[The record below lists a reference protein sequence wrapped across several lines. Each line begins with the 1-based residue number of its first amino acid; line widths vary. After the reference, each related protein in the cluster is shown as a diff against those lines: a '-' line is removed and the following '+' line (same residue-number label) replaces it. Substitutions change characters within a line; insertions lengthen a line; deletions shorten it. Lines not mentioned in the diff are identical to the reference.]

1 MRGWIFDTYPDYR
14 KDHMVSWIRTEDGVE
29 KLVDRKFFPTFYV
42 HGSRKNLKNLAD
54 MVSAHKLRDLSF
66 QRQKIKL
73 GYDGRFEVLAVT
85 PYRYKDVKLLAKM
98 IDAQGGYRDFEL
110 YNIDIRLAQ
119 RYLVE
124 RGIFPM
130 AYVDVGREFILLDE
144 QMAMEYPLPKLTH
157 TEIGVKVGSDNK
169 IKKFN
174 DPLQAIKV
182 GNHVFK
188 DDDEID
194 LLRGMVRE
202 IRNADPDII
211 YMKNGDSFLLPYLYN
226 RAKANGILDEIQLGR
241 EEQSSRPER
250 SGRSY
255 FRYGRVEYKPPL
267 YTLRGRL
274 HIDTGN
280 SFLHMES
287 GLKGLIEL
295 SRLSCI
301 PIQTLAKLSPG
312 TAISAMQ
319 VNQAMKNGHPVMWKK
334 NLPEDFKTAKELMV
348 TDRGGFIYEPVVGI
362 HDRVLE
368 LDYTSLY
375 PSIMVRFN
383 ISPETLKCSCC
394 PDSKIKVP
402 EIGYNICE
410 KQVGLV
416 AKVLKPVIQRRMVY
430 KKRGKEGDLEYKERS
445 DILKW
450 LLVTCL
456 DGETLVPFE
465 QDGELRIEPIAKI
478 VDRYLPEGEGVQE
491 ISDRLQAFGLT
502 KKLESTKAPVKEV
515 FKFKSP
521 NKVLRLRLKPGR
533 DLWVTKD
540 HPCYVLKDGEL
551 KVKRADEL
559 KKGDCIP
566 IMAKLDHGE
575 TNNPSIDLLNALETG
590 LPQDELPLWRA
601 FGPDFY
607 EDISRSYDSIKA
619 SASDEYAQKSVWNW
633 REYGYLP
640 FQFLSDLQVIDGHP
654 SVETIGRGRRGGG
667 EVQEISAQI
676 DVDFDLGF
684 LLGYFVGDGNAKA
697 GMVRFAI
704 NAEDGEVIE
713 MLRRIIQEKFGLPS
727 SLRKERHANMYVL
740 QANSIALRR
749 AIEVGLGVPKST
761 ADGKLDIPSFVLN
774 GSSDVK
780 FGFLSGLIASDGCVS
795 KGKNFIDIA
804 THSLTFAK
812 KIGLLLSM
820 VGLEYRLVFGERLHN
835 VQLRGLRQLQMIF
848 QNGWLKSK
856 HRKRVEEKLRIDC
869 SPRENQIPIVE
880 SNLLRLSKKARAT
893 REPRVTNKQFVSRE
907 DALQKFEQLIDK
919 QNRFDQ
925 QDFEDLERLKTLL
938 HSSLTFSRIVS
949 IEEVSPRTPFVYCFG
964 VDQGLP
970 GFVVEGN
977 VFTHNCFGYTGYK
990 NARYGRIE
998 CHESIT
1004 AYGREI
1010 MLRSAEI
1017 AERHGY
1023 KVLHGIVDSLWLE
1036 GNGSPKA
1043 VAEHMRNDIGIPIEI
1058 EGVYKWIV
1066 FLPCKSMDV
1075 GAMNRYYGLFE
1086 NGEMKIRGIE
1096 TRRRDTPELVKKAQY
1111 EMLDILSKAENSH
1124 EFKETIPEALG
1135 ALKVWAE
1142 RVVYGDVDLEDLIFT
1157 SRVSKSLE
1165 EYAHFSNQVAALTQL
1180 EEHMVDVNPGEIVRY
1195 MLVNSESMKASK
1207 RLKIADLVEDG
1218 DEYDKKKYVEH
1229 LFKAGES
1236 LFQSFGYDLERIE
1249 NEYGV

>member
-1 MRGWIFDTYPDYR
+1 MRGWIFDTYPDYQ
-14 KDHMVSWIRTEDGVE
+14 KDHMVSWIKTDDGVE

-42 HGSRKNLKNLAD
+42 HGSRKNLKSLAD
-54 MVSAHKLRDLSF
+54 VVSTHKLRDLSF
-66 QRQKIKL
+66 QRKKMKL
-73 GYDGRFEVLAVT
+73 GYDGKFEVLAVT

-130 AYVDVGREFILLDE
+130 AYVDVGNEFILLDE
-144 QMAMEYPLPKLTH
+144 QMAMEYPLPELKH
-157 TEIGVKVGSDNK
+157 TEIGVKVGSANK

-174 DPLQAIKV
+174 DPVQAIKV
-182 GNHVFK
+182 GERVFK

-194 LLRGMVRE
+194 LLRGMVEE
-202 IRNADPDII
+202 IRLTDPDLV

-319 VNQAMKNGHPVMWKK
+319 VNQAMKDGHPVMWKK

-362 HDRVLE
+362 HNRVLE

-383 ISPETLKCSCC
+383 ISPETLKCRCC
-394 PDSKIKVP
+394 PDSKIRVP

-410 KQVGLV
+410 KRVGLI

-456 DGETLVPFE
+456 DGGTIVPYKLNGSYGTGPIE
-465 QDGELRIEPIAKI
+465 SVIDKYLPDRCGTIPPGEDLRVFSFDEEFQPIEKQVLSVIKSPSPERILRIRLAGG
-478 VDRYLPEGEGVQE
+478 RE
-491 ISDRLQAFGLT
+491 ILATPNHRFFVLSDDKHLA
-502 KKLESTKAPVKEV
+502 
-515 FKFKSP
+515 
-521 NKVLRLRLKPGR
+521 
-533 DLWVTKD
+533 
-540 HPCYVLKDGEL
+540 
-551 KVKRADEL
+551 VKRGDEL
-559 KKGDCIP
+559 ELHDRVPMVARLPPEIASIRDESYENPAYLEIESIEEIP
-566 IMAKLDHGE
+566 ALTEHVYCFEVEG
-575 TNNPSIDLLNALETG
+575 NPS
-590 LPQDELPLWRA
+590 A
-601 FGPDFY
+601 F
-607 EDISRSYDSIKA
+607 
-619 SASDEYAQKSVWNW
+619 
-633 REYGYLP
+633 
-640 FQFLSDLQVIDGHP
+640 VIDGGII
-654 SVETIGRGRRGGG
+654 T
-667 EVQEISAQI
+667 
-676 DVDFDLGF
+676 
-684 LLGYFVGDGNAKA
+684 GN
-697 GMVRFAI
+697 
-704 NAEDGEVIE
+704 
-713 MLRRIIQEKFGLPS
+713 S
-727 SLRKERHANMYVL
+727 
-740 QANSIALRR
+740 
-749 AIEVGLGVPKST
+749 
-761 ADGKLDIPSFVLN
+761 
-774 GSSDVK
+774 
-780 FGFLSGLIASDGCVS
+780 
-795 KGKNFIDIA
+795 
-804 THSLTFAK
+804 
-812 KIGLLLSM
+812 
-820 VGLEYRLVFGERLHN
+820 
-835 VQLRGLRQLQMIF
+835 
-848 QNGWLKSK
+848 
-856 HRKRVEEKLRIDC
+856 
-869 SPRENQIPIVE
+869 
-880 SNLLRLSKKARAT
+880 
-893 REPRVTNKQFVSRE
+893 
-907 DALQKFEQLIDK
+907 
-919 QNRFDQ
+919 
-925 QDFEDLERLKTLL
+925 
-938 HSSLTFSRIVS
+938 
-949 IEEVSPRTPFVYCFG
+949 
-964 VDQGLP
+964 
-970 GFVVEGN
+970 
-977 VFTHNCFGYTGYK
+977 FGYTGYK

-1004 AYGREI
+1004 AYGRDI

-1023 KVLHGIVDSLWLE
+1023 RVLHGIVDSLWLE
-1036 GNGSPKA
+1036 GTGSPKA
-1043 VAEHMRNDIGIPIEI
+1043 VAEHLRNDVGIPIEI

-1096 TRRRDTPELVKKAQY
+1096 TRRSDTPEIVKKAQY

-1157 SRVSKSLE
+1157 SRVSKPLE

-1195 MLVNSESMKASK
+1195 LLVNSESMKASG

-1249 NEYGV
+1249 EEYGV

>member
-1 MRGWIFDTYPDYR
+1 MRGWIFDTYPDYQ
-14 KDHMVSWIRTEDGVE
+14 KDHMVSWIKTEDGVE

-42 HGSRKNLKNLAD
+42 HGSRKNLKSLAD
-54 MVSAHKLRDLSF
+54 VVSTHKLRDLSF

-73 GYDGRFEVLAVT
+73 GYDGKFEVLAVT

-144 QMAMEYPLPKLTH
+144 QMAMEYPLPELTH

-182 GNHVFK
+182 GELVLK
-188 DDDEID
+188 DEEEID
-194 LLRGMVRE
+194 LLRGMVQE
-202 IRNADPDII
+202 IRRTDPDII

-226 RAKANGILDEIQLGR
+226 RAKTNGILDDIQLGR
-241 EEQSSRPER
+241 ENQSSRPER

-362 HDRVLE
+362 HNRVLE

-410 KQVGLV
+410 KQVGLI

-450 LLVTCL
+450 LLVT
-456 DGETLVPFE
+456 
-465 QDGELRIEPIAKI
+465 
-478 VDRYLPEGEGVQE
+478 
-491 ISDRLQAFGLT
+491 AFG
-502 KKLESTKAPVKEV
+502 
-515 FKFKSP
+515 F
-521 NKVLRLRLKPGR
+521 
-533 DLWVTKD
+533 
-540 HPCYVLKDGEL
+540 
-551 KVKRADEL
+551 
-559 KKGDCIP
+559 
-566 IMAKLDHGE
+566 
-575 TNNPSIDLLNALETG
+575 
-590 LPQDELPLWRA
+590 
-601 FGPDFY
+601 
-607 EDISRSYDSIKA
+607 
-619 SASDEYAQKSVWNW
+619 
-633 REYGYLP
+633 
-640 FQFLSDLQVIDGHP
+640 
-654 SVETIGRGRRGGG
+654 
-667 EVQEISAQI
+667 
-676 DVDFDLGF
+676 
-684 LLGYFVGDGNAKA
+684 
-697 GMVRFAI
+697 
-704 NAEDGEVIE
+704 
-713 MLRRIIQEKFGLPS
+713 
-727 SLRKERHANMYVL
+727 
-740 QANSIALRR
+740 
-749 AIEVGLGVPKST
+749 
-761 ADGKLDIPSFVLN
+761 
-774 GSSDVK
+774 
-780 FGFLSGLIASDGCVS
+780 
-795 KGKNFIDIA
+795 
-804 THSLTFAK
+804 
-812 KIGLLLSM
+812 
-820 VGLEYRLVFGERLHN
+820 
-835 VQLRGLRQLQMIF
+835 
-848 QNGWLKSK
+848 
-856 HRKRVEEKLRIDC
+856 
-869 SPRENQIPIVE
+869 
-880 SNLLRLSKKARAT
+880 
-893 REPRVTNKQFVSRE
+893 
-907 DALQKFEQLIDK
+907 
-919 QNRFDQ
+919 
-925 QDFEDLERLKTLL
+925 
-938 HSSLTFSRIVS
+938 
-949 IEEVSPRTPFVYCFG
+949 
-964 VDQGLP
+964 
-970 GFVVEGN
+970 
-977 VFTHNCFGYTGYK
+977 TGYR

-1010 MLRSAEI
+1010 MIRSAEI

-1023 KVLHGIVDSLWLE
+1023 RVLHGIVDSLWLE

-1058 EGVYKWIV
+1058 EGVYKWVV

-1096 TRRRDTPELVKKAQY
+1096 TRRRDMPELVKKAQY
-1111 EMLDILSKAENSH
+1111 EMLDILSKAEDSQ

-1157 SRVSKSLE
+1157 SRISKPLE
-1165 EYAHFSNQVAALTQL
+1165 EYSHFSNQVAALTQL

-1195 MLVNSESMKASK
+1195 MLVNSESMKASE

-1249 NEYGV
+1249 EEYGV

>member
-1 MRGWIFDTYPDYR
+1 MRGWIFDTYPDYQ
-14 KDHMVSWIRTEDGVE
+14 KDHMVSWIKTEDGVD

-42 HGSRKNLKNLAD
+42 HGSRKNLKSLAD
-54 MVSAHKLRDLSF
+54 VVSTHKLRDLSF
-66 QRQKIKL
+66 ERKKIKL
-73 GYDGRFEVLAVT
+73 GYDGKFEVLAVT

-110 YNIDIRLAQ
+110 YDIDIRLAQ

-130 AYVDVGREFILLDE
+130 AYVDVGNEFILLDE
-144 QMAMEYPLPKLTH
+144 QMAMEYPLPELKH
-157 TEIGVKVGSDNK
+157 TEIGVKVGSANK

-174 DPLQAIKV
+174 DPVQAIKV
-182 GNHVFK
+182 GERVFK
-188 DDDEID
+188 DADEID
-194 LLRGMVRE
+194 LLRGMVEE
-202 IRNADPDII
+202 IRLTDPDLV

-241 EEQSSRPER
+241 ERQSSRPER

-295 SRLSCI
+295 ARLSCI
-301 PIQTLAKLSPG
+301 PVQTLAKLSPG

-319 VNQAMKNGHPVMWKK
+319 VNQAMKDGHPVMWKK

-383 ISPETLKCSCC
+383 ISPETLKCRCC

-410 KQVGLV
+410 KQVGLI

-450 LLVTCL
+450 LLV
-456 DGETLVPFE
+456 
-465 QDGELRIEPIAKI
+465 
-478 VDRYLPEGEGVQE
+478 
-491 ISDRLQAFGLT
+491 
-502 KKLESTKAPVKEV
+502 
-515 FKFKSP
+515 
-521 NKVLRLRLKPGR
+521 
-533 DLWVTKD
+533 
-540 HPCYVLKDGEL
+540 
-551 KVKRADEL
+551 
-559 KKGDCIP
+559 
-566 IMAKLDHGE
+566 
-575 TNNPSIDLLNALETG
+575 
-590 LPQDELPLWRA
+590 
-601 FGPDFY
+601 
-607 EDISRSYDSIKA
+607 
-619 SASDEYAQKSVWNW
+619 
-633 REYGYLP
+633 
-640 FQFLSDLQVIDGHP
+640 
-654 SVETIGRGRRGGG
+654 
-667 EVQEISAQI
+667 
-676 DVDFDLGF
+676 
-684 LLGYFVGDGNAKA
+684 
-697 GMVRFAI
+697 
-704 NAEDGEVIE
+704 
-713 MLRRIIQEKFGLPS
+713 
-727 SLRKERHANMYVL
+727 
-740 QANSIALRR
+740 
-749 AIEVGLGVPKST
+749 
-761 ADGKLDIPSFVLN
+761 
-774 GSSDVK
+774 
-780 FGFLSGLIASDGCVS
+780 
-795 KGKNFIDIA
+795 
-804 THSLTFAK
+804 
-812 KIGLLLSM
+812 
-820 VGLEYRLVFGERLHN
+820 
-835 VQLRGLRQLQMIF
+835 
-848 QNGWLKSK
+848 
-856 HRKRVEEKLRIDC
+856 C
-869 SPRENQIPIVE
+869 S
-880 SNLLRLSKKARAT
+880 
-893 REPRVTNKQFVSRE
+893 
-907 DALQKFEQLIDK
+907 
-919 QNRFDQ
+919 
-925 QDFEDLERLKTLL
+925 
-938 HSSLTFSRIVS
+938 
-949 IEEVSPRTPFVYCFG
+949 
-964 VDQGLP
+964 
-970 GFVVEGN
+970 
-977 VFTHNCFGYTGYK
+977 FGYTGYK

-1023 KVLHGIVDSLWLE
+1023 RVLHGIVDSLWLE

-1043 VAEHMRNDIGIPIEI
+1043 VAEHLRNDVGIPIEI

-1096 TRRRDTPELVKKAQY
+1096 TRRSDTPEIVKKAQY
-1111 EMLDILSKAENSH
+1111 EMLDILSRAENSH

-1157 SRVSKSLE
+1157 SRVSKPLE

-1195 MLVNSESMKASK
+1195 LLVNSESMKASG

-1236 LFQSFGYDLERIE
+1236 LFQPFGYDLERIE
-1249 NEYGV
+1249 EEYGV